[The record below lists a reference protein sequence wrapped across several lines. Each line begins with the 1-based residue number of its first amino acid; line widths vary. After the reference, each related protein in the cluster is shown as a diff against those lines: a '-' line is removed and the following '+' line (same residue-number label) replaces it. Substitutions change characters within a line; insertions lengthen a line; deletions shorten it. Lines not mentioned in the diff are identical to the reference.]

1 MYFNQEQQEMF
12 DIGVELY
19 EAFEKEVL
27 KGDELFFAGA
37 RKQFYKSFLALM
49 ILSEEEIKEKI
60 TQAENIRTY
69 EELLFNFSE
78 EHLAR
83 IYYKGIQNLPPSTK
97 SSVICD
103 FKVTMREFISL
114 FTEIVEKYQN
124 NRSS

>member
-1 MYFNQEQQEMF
+1 MYFNKEQQVLF
-12 DIGVELY
+12 DTGVELY
-19 EAFEKEVL
+19 ELCESATL
-27 KGDELFFAGA
+27 TGGNPFFAAA
-37 RKQFYKSFLALM
+37 RKQFYKSFLALI

-69 EELLFNFSE
+69 EELLFSFSE

-114 FTEIVEKYQN
+114 FTEIVEKYQS